1 MNTITISEGKTNS
14 LILPAVI
21 GLFVGAVVCVFIPIV
36 GVILLVFSI
45 SLFLAT
51 TGMELSS
58 TGKQYRKY
66 TDYFG
71 LKSGVWHSVASVTAV
86 DLKLSA
92 ENGTYY
98 HRLGER
104 SHKSITYDLII
115 EEKSGK
121 QQTIYEFMEY
131 KTAKQALKAFGQAF
145 QVELTDHIAAKMQE
159 NRLKRGNR

>member
-1 MNTITISEGKTNS
+1 MNTTAISEGKTNS

-21 GLFVGAVVCVFIPIV
+21 GLFAGAVVCVFIPIA
-36 GVILLVFSI
+36 GVILLAFAI
-45 SLFLAT
+45 SLFAAT
-51 TGMELSS
+51 TGLEIDA
-58 TGKQYRKY
+58 TDKRYRKY
-66 TDYFG
+66 TSYFG
-71 LKSGVWHSVASVTAV
+71 FKWGIWHSVDSVIAV

-104 SHKSITYDLII
+104 SHKSITYDLIT

-131 KTAKQALKAFGQAF
+131 KPAKQALKAFGEAF
-145 QVELTDHIAAKMQE
+145 QVEITDHIAAKMQE